1 MFIISS
7 NNGNVYHLPLQGTN
21 SSTWSLG
28 FVMEQTTDTVDWSTQ
43 GQTILTDITDPQPSG
58 TSNITSVVQFIP
70 HQCNT
75 CVL

>member
-1 MFIISS
+1 MMYTVSPPTA
-7 NNGNVYHLPLQGTN
+7 GYRWQHMVTGVHDGAD
-21 SSTWSLG
+21 
-28 FVMEQTTDTVDWSTQ
+28 TTDTVDWSIQ

-58 TSNITSVVQFIP
+58 TNNITSAVQFIP